1 MSSISLSG
9 LFAAQKDLSTTSNN
23 IANANTVGFKESRAE
38 FSDVYSSSIFSNP
51 KTTVGG
57 GVQTAMISQQFH
69 EGSTRYTNNPL
80 DLRVNGKGFFAV
92 SNGMDY
98 KDVSLTR
105 AGEFKLNKDN
115 YIVNSAGQYLRVL
128 PVDAKGQA
136 SSVSLQASSPVQ
148 VPTEAGQPSASTKL
162 DVGVNLP
169 ANQAVVTKTPFDFD
183 NPDTYS
189 KSTSTSIY
197 DSLGNSYSMTTYF
210 AKTADNTW
218 EAYTTVTDKDGNEKP
233 LDIEKGVPSKGKPDP
248 ATGKTIQLGVELK
261 FKSDGSLESQTPAN
275 PKTVSMAAA
284 GINLNG
290 ADTAQTLEI
299 NFDKPTQYASDFNV
313 KKINE
318 NGVVVGRLTKVDIS
332 PDGLLVANYSNG
344 KSEYLGKVMLVTVP
358 NEQGLTQIGG
368 TQWRATPDSGAML
381 IGEPGKG
388 SNGKIMSG
396 ALEESNT
403 NMTIELVDLIS
414 AQRNFQANSRALEI
428 DQGLQQT
435 ILQIR

>member
-162 DVGVNLP
+162 DIGVNLP
-169 ANQAVVTKTPFDFD
+169 ANQAAVTKTPFDFD
-183 NPDTYS
+183 DPDTYS

-218 EAYTTVTDKDGNEKP
+218 EAYTTVTDKDGNEKA
-233 LDIEKGVPSKGKPDP
+233 LDIDGGEASGGTGQKGVK
-248 ATGKTIQLGVELK
+248 LE
-261 FKSDGSLESQTPAN
+261 FNSDGSLKTQTPAN

-290 ADTAQTLEI
+290 ADTSQALDIT
-299 NFDKPTQYASDFNV
+299 FDKPTQYASDFNV

>member
-80 DLRVNGKGFFAV
+80 DLRVNGQGFFAV

-105 AGEFKLNKDN
+105 AGEFTRNKDN

-136 SSVSLQASSPVQ
+136 SSVSLQASQPVQ

-169 ANQAVVTKTPFDFD
+169 ANQAAVTKTPFNFD
-183 NPDTYS
+183 DPDTYS

-218 EAYTTVTDKDGNEKP
+218 EAYTTVTDKDGNEKA
-233 LDIEKGVPSKGKPDP
+233 LDIDGGEASDGTGQKGVK
-248 ATGKTIQLGVELK
+248 LE
-261 FKSDGSLESQTPAN
+261 FNSDGSLKTQTPAN

-290 ADTAQTLEI
+290 ADTAQTLEV

>member
-169 ANQAVVTKTPFDFD
+169 ANQAAVTKTPFKFD
-183 NPDTYS
+183 DPDTYS

-218 EAYTTVTDKDGNEKP
+218 EAYTTVTDKDGNEKA
-233 LDIEKGVPSKGKPDP
+233 LDIDGGEASGGTGQKGVK
-248 ATGKTIQLGVELK
+248 LE
-261 FKSDGSLESQTPAN
+261 FNSDGSLKSQTPAN

>member
-105 AGEFKLNKDN
+105 AGEFKLNPDN

-136 SSVSLQASSPVQ
+136 ASVSLQASQPVK

-162 DVGVNLP
+162 DIGVNLP
-169 ANQAVVTKTPFDFD
+169 ANQTAVTKTPFDFD
-183 NPDTYS
+183 DPDTYS

-197 DSLGNSYSMTTYF
+197 DSLGNTYSMTTYF

-218 EAYTTVTDKDGNEKP
+218 EAYTTVTDKDGNEKA
-233 LDIEKGVPSKGKPDP
+233 LDIDGGEASGGTGQKGVK
-248 ATGKTIQLGVELK
+248 LE
-261 FKSDGSLESQTPAN
+261 FNSDGSVKTQTPAN

-290 ADTAQTLEI
+290 ADTSQTLDI
-299 NFDKPTQYASDFNV
+299 TFDKPTQYASDFNV
-313 KKINE
+313 RKINE
-318 NGVVVGRLTKVDIS
+318 NGVVVGRLTKVDINA
-332 PDGLLVANYSNG
+332 DGLLVANYSNG

>member
-23 IANANTVGFKESRAE
+23 IANANTIGFKESRAE

-57 GVQTAMISQQFH
+57 GVQTSMISQQFH

-162 DVGVNLP
+162 DIGVNLP
-169 ANQAVVTKTPFDFD
+169 ANQAAVTKTPFDFD
-183 NPDTYS
+183 DPDTYS

-218 EAYTTVTDKDGNEKP
+218 EAYTTVTDKDGNEKA
-233 LDIEKGVPSKGKPDP
+233 LDIDGGEASGGTGQKGVK
-248 ATGKTIQLGVELK
+248 LE
-261 FKSDGSLESQTPAN
+261 FNSDGSLKTQTPAN

-290 ADTAQTLEI
+290 ADTSQTLDI
-299 NFDKPTQYASDFNV
+299 TFDKPTQYASDFNV

>member
-169 ANQAVVTKTPFDFD
+169 ANQAAVTKTPFDFD
-183 NPDTYS
+183 DPDTYS

-218 EAYTTVTDKDGNEKP
+218 EAYTTVTDKDGNEKA
-233 LDIEKGVPSKGKPDP
+233 LDIDGGEASGGTGQKGVK
-248 ATGKTIQLGVELK
+248 LE
-261 FKSDGSLESQTPAN
+261 FNSDGSLKTQTPTN

>member
-148 VPTEAGQPSASTKL
+148 VPTEAGTPSASTKL
-162 DVGVNLP
+162 DIGVNLP
-169 ANQAVVTKTPFDFD
+169 ANQTAVTKTPFDFD
-183 NPDTYS
+183 DPDTYS

-218 EAYTTVTDKDGNEKP
+218 EAYTTVTDKDGNEKA
-233 LDIEKGVPSKGKPDP
+233 LDIDGGQASGGTGQKGVK
-248 ATGKTIQLGVELK
+248 LE
-261 FKSDGSLESQTPAN
+261 FNSDGSLKTQTPAN

-290 ADTAQTLEI
+290 ADTAQTLDI
-299 NFDKPTQYASDFNV
+299 TFDKPTQYASDFNV
-313 KKINE
+313 RKINE

>member
-57 GVQTAMISQQFH
+57 GVQPAMISQQFH

-115 YIVNSAGQYLRVL
+115 YIVNSAGQYLRGL

-169 ANQAVVTKTPFDFD
+169 ANQAAVTKTPFNFD
-183 NPDTYS
+183 DPDTYS

-218 EAYTTVTDKDGNEKP
+218 EAYTTVTDKDGNEKA
-233 LDIEKGVPSKGKPDP
+233 LDIDGGEASGGTGQKGVK
-248 ATGKTIQLGVELK
+248 LE
-261 FKSDGSLESQTPAN
+261 FNSDGSLKTQKPTN

>member
-105 AGEFKLNKDN
+105 AGEFKLNPDN

-136 SSVSLQASSPVQ
+136 ASVSLQASQPVK

-162 DVGVNLP
+162 DIGVNLP
-169 ANQAVVTKTPFDFD
+169 ANQTAVTKTPFDFD
-183 NPDTYS
+183 DPDTYS

-197 DSLGNSYSMTTYF
+197 DSLGNTYSMTTYF

-218 EAYTTVTDKDGNEKP
+218 EAYTTVTDKDGNEKA
-233 LDIEKGVPSKGKPDP
+233 LDIDGGEASGGTGQKGVK
-248 ATGKTIQLGVELK
+248 LE
-261 FKSDGSLESQTPAN
+261 FNSDGSLKTQTPAN

-290 ADTAQTLEI
+290 ADTSQTLDI
-299 NFDKPTQYASDFNV
+299 TFDKPTQYASDFNV
-313 KKINE
+313 RKINE
-318 NGVVVGRLTKVDIS
+318 NGVVVGRLTKVDINA
-332 PDGLLVANYSNG
+332 DGLLVANYSNG

-414 AQRNFQANSRALEI
+414 AQSNFQANSRALEI

>member
-169 ANQAVVTKTPFDFD
+169 ANQAAVTKTPFNFD
-183 NPDTYS
+183 DPDTYS

-218 EAYTTVTDKDGNEKP
+218 EAYTTVTDKDGNEKA
-233 LDIEKGVPSKGKPDP
+233 LDIDGGEASGGTGQKGVK
-248 ATGKTIQLGVELK
+248 LE
-261 FKSDGSLESQTPAN
+261 FNSDGSLKTQTPAN

-435 ILQIR
+435 ILQIRYSILP

>member
-1 MSSISLSG
+1 
-9 LFAAQKDLSTTSNN
+9 
-23 IANANTVGFKESRAE
+23 
-38 FSDVYSSSIFSNP
+38 
-51 KTTVGG
+51 
-57 GVQTAMISQQFH
+57 
-69 EGSTRYTNNPL
+69 
-80 DLRVNGKGFFAV
+80 
-92 SNGMDY
+92 
-98 KDVSLTR
+98 
-105 AGEFKLNKDN
+105 
-115 YIVNSAGQYLRVL
+115 GQ
-128 PVDAKGQA
+128 
-136 SSVSLQASSPVQ
+136 
-148 VPTEAGQPSASTKL
+148 
-162 DVGVNLP
+162 
-169 ANQAVVTKTPFDFD
+169 
-183 NPDTYS
+183 
-189 KSTSTSIY
+189 
-197 DSLGNSYSMTTYF
+197 
-210 AKTADNTW
+210 
-218 EAYTTVTDKDGNEKP
+218 
-233 LDIEKGVPSKGKPDP
+233 KGVK
-248 ATGKTIQLGVELK
+248 LE
-261 FKSDGSLESQTPAN
+261 FNSDGSLKTQTPAN

-290 ADTAQTLEI
+290 ADTSQTLDI
-299 NFDKPTQYASDFNV
+299 TFDKPTQYASDFNV
-313 KKINE
+313 RKINE

>member
-105 AGEFKLNKDN
+105 AGEFKLNPDN

-136 SSVSLQASSPVQ
+136 ASVSLQASQPVK

-162 DVGVNLP
+162 DIGVNLP
-169 ANQAVVTKTPFDFD
+169 ANQTAVTKTPFDFD
-183 NPDTYS
+183 DPDTYS

-197 DSLGNSYSMTTYF
+197 DSLGNTYSMTTYF

-218 EAYTTVTDKDGNEKP
+218 EAYTTVTDKDGNEKA
-233 LDIEKGVPSKGKPDP
+233 LDIDGGEASGGTGQKGVK
-248 ATGKTIQLGVELK
+248 LE
-261 FKSDGSLESQTPAN
+261 FNSDGSLKTQTPAN
-275 PKTVSMAAA
+275 PKTVSMVAA

-290 ADTAQTLEI
+290 ADTSQTLDI
-299 NFDKPTQYASDFNV
+299 TFDKPTQYASDFNV
-313 KKINE
+313 RKINE
-318 NGVVVGRLTKVDIS
+318 NGVVVGRLTKVDINA
-332 PDGLLVANYSNG
+332 DGLLVANYSNG

>member
-1 MSSISLSG
+1 MMSSISLSG

-23 IANANTVGFKESRAE
+23 IANANTIGFKESRAE

-57 GVQTAMISQQFH
+57 GVQTSMISQQFH

-162 DVGVNLP
+162 DIGVNLP
-169 ANQAVVTKTPFDFD
+169 ANQAAVTKTPFDFD
-183 NPDTYS
+183 DPDTYS

-218 EAYTTVTDKDGNEKP
+218 EAYTTVTDKDGNEKA
-233 LDIEKGVPSKGKPDP
+233 LDIDGGEASGGTGQKGVK
-248 ATGKTIQLGVELK
+248 LE
-261 FKSDGSLESQTPAN
+261 FNSDGSLKTQTPAN

-290 ADTAQTLEI
+290 ADTSQTLDI
-299 NFDKPTQYASDFNV
+299 TFDKPTQYASDFNV

>member
-38 FSDVYSSSIFSNP
+38 FSDVYSSSIFSNSR
-51 KTTVGG
+51 TTVGG

-105 AGEFKLNKDN
+105 AGEFTLNPDN
-115 YIVNSAGQYLRVL
+115 YVVNSAGQYLRVL

-169 ANQAVVTKTPFDFD
+169 ANQAAVTKTPFDFD
-183 NPDTYS
+183 DPDTYS

-210 AKTADNTW
+210 AKTADNKW
-218 EAYTTVTDKDGNEKP
+218 EAYTTVTDKDGNEKA
-233 LDIEKGVPSKGKPDP
+233 LDIDGGEASGGTGQKGVK
-248 ATGKTIQLGVELK
+248 LE
-261 FKSDGSLESQTPAN
+261 FNSDGSLKTQTPTN

-284 GINLNG
+284 GINLSG
-290 ADTAQTLEI
+290 ADTAQTLEV